1 MNDDMIRVKLP
12 SGIEL
17 DVLDTGPP
25 KMGPSDGETLIFL
38 HGFPESHRT
47 WRHQIA
53 AFSDRYRCIAPDQRG
68 YAGSSNPQDPSEYT
82 IEKLMGDITQL
93 ADALDVGK
101 FTLIGHDLGGV
112 VAWAI
117 ALTGVMKDR
126 IDRLVIA
133 NAPHP
138 FIFSKLLYIN
148 PDQRAASQ
156 YVRMFRD
163 RENDALLREKGLLPL
178 LVKALDFQ
186 GSANMEPAERD
197 RLLKEWSNPD
207 TAVAMI
213 NWYRAGL
220 SDVPPMDAPFELPA
234 DYATP
239 PLPNV
244 AVPTLI
250 VWGMNDLALSDA
262 NLDGLDDLVDDLT
275 LVQVPDCG
283 HFVTWEAPAAFNAA
297 LESFLA

>member
-1 MNDDMIRVKLP
+1 MDADMVRVKLP

-17 DVLDTGPP
+17 DVLDTGPREA
-25 KMGPSDGETLIFL
+25 ETLIFL

-68 YAGSSNPQDPSEYT
+68 YAGSCNPQDANEYT
-82 IEKLMGDITQL
+82 IDKLMTDIEQM
-93 ADALDVGK
+93 ADALGVGT
-101 FTLIGHDLGGV
+101 FTLVGHDLGGV

-117 ALTGVMKDR
+117 ALTGRMKGR
-126 IDRLVIA
+126 IERLVIA

-138 FIFSKLLYIN
+138 FIFSRLLYVN
-148 PDQRAASQ
+148 ADQRAASQ
-156 YVRMFRD
+156 YVRVFRD
-163 RENDALLREKGLLPL
+163 RENDAMVRKSGLLPL

-186 GSANMEPAERD
+186 GSSTMEPAERD
-197 RLLKEWSNPD
+197 RMLKQWSNPD
-207 TAVAMI
+207 TAMAMI

-234 DYATP
+234 TYSTP
-239 PLPNV
+239 DLPNV
-244 AVPTLI
+244 SVPTLI
-250 VWGMNDLALSDA
+250 VWGMNDLALPDA

-275 LVQVPDCG
+275 LIQVPECG
-283 HFVTWEAPAAFNAA
+283 HFVTWEAPKAFNTA
-297 LESFLA
+297 LGDFLA